1 MISLDNLRTVLN
13 AIKRTLD
20 STKQDKL
27 IAGKNITIAADGKTI
42 SATNCSDKILSVTIT
57 GYTDEEVVADK
68 TYAEIKA
75 AIDSGYPIHTINRHG
90 DIFVPRVNFES
101 TVERITLAWTERL
114 DSNTWAEIVYEV
126 NTQDSWG
133 VTLREFVNPAEIGN
147 LNALKT
153 QFKDNLVVAINEV
166 KQATDNKQDK
176 LIAGEN
182 ITIAA
187 DGKTISATGGSN
199 ASITMRVNGGYIQY
213 STDNGKTWSNLIA
226 EADLSPNI
234 TIEETA
240 SGVMI
245 DVTNP
250 DGSSSVGYVMD
261 GQDAYDA
268 AKTGGYTDTQA
279 NFYADL
285 AATQGL
291 ASALAGKVD
300 KVTGKGLSTNDYTN
314 AAKAKVDAIPADP
327 KYTDT
332 VYDDTAVR
340 DSLSS
345 LATMTELNTDR
356 IETIESELD
365 GNVPGTTL
373 YSLTTKGEVEIYG
386 DQPHLDFHY
395 NNSTE
400 DYTSRII
407 ETASGRLNLSASN
420 GVQING
426 KETENQAV
434 TLTVNANRI
443 TNLAY
448 TAKYNELLGAVFV
461 RIYGKINASMS
472 VGYGYTVFNIGNH
485 LPNAV
490 AALSVKIGSDAST
503 AITKKAAAY
512 AQSNGAINL
521 QPLDEGLNGYD
532 IYITG
537 FWFV

>member
-147 LNALKT
+147 LIALKT

-332 VYDDTAVR
+332 VYDDTAVKSR
-340 DSLSS
+340 LS
-345 LATMTELNTDR
+345 TVEGKLNGSGAVTFSAVTTD
-356 IETIESELD
+356 
-365 GNVPGTTL
+365 
-373 YSLTTKGEVEIYG
+373 SLTTEGEVEIYG
-386 DQPHLDFHY
+386 TQPHIDFHY
-395 NNSTE
+395 NNSSD

-407 ETASGRLNLSASN
+407 ETANGQLNLSATN
-420 GVQING
+420 GVKING
-426 KETENQAV
+426 KKTENEAV

-461 RIYGKINASMS
+461 RIYGKINAAMS

-512 AQSNGAINL
+512 AQSNGAINI
-521 QPLDEGLNGYD
+521 QPFDSDLNGYD

-537 FWFV
+537 FWFT